1 MSIHDLANYFASYI
15 IDSFK
20 DYCSYRYNEDV
31 KNNIAKLYRS
41 KDLNSCETKYANKLF
56 DLVSDDYGLD
66 KNNNKKMQKI

>member
-1 MSIHDLANYFASYI
+1 MDNN
-15 IDSFK
+15 K
-20 DYCSYRYNEDV
+20 NKKEDV
-31 KNNIAKLYRS
+31 KNNIAKLYRV